1 MGCNMIGKL
10 ITALFNFILKIVM
23 SIVQLICLP
32 LNALFSNV
40 FPSFDNYI
48 EIINNGLNSAFN
60 SLSWAI
66 SIIPPM
72 VRQVL
77 LFIFTIELS
86 IVLIMRS
93 TKLTAKVWNIL
104 QKLKFW

>member
-1 MGCNMIGKL
+1 MIGKL

-48 EIINNGLNSAFN
+48 EIINNGLNSAF
-60 SLSWAI
+60 SGLSWAI

-93 TKLTAKVWNIL
+93 TKLTARVWNIL

>member
-1 MGCNMIGKL
+1 MIGKL
-10 ITALFNFILKIVM
+10 ISLLFNFILKIVM
-23 SIVQLICLP
+23 TIIQLICLP
-32 LNALFSNV
+32 LNALFDNV
-40 FPSFDNYI
+40 FPDFDNYI
-48 EIINNGLNSAFN
+48 TIINNGLNSAFS

-66 SIIPPM
+66 SILPPM

-86 IVLIMRS
+86 IILIMKS
-93 TKLTAKVWNIL
+93 TRLTAKVWSIL